1 MCSFPTLIN
10 GNFTPERSGTEAIEA
25 AAIIWHGPEVSW
37 DHPVTPGSACSL
49 SPPWKLVMAAL
60 TQFQCCAGGGHLYNP
75 QLCTVLSKSHFCTS
89 TKLCRSQ
96 TCQSGYS
103 AWCGCALGQLWETPQ
118 SPRHLNLLS
127 SPCFGSKQVCTHR
140 VIHVTT
146 PMSIPLTFKSTK
158 DTCLDASVPEE
169 GHPVWS
175 SSFLLPREDLQA
187 FAIPLILCVA
197 SQECM
202 SQPSLL
208 FPSYWFCVEHFY
220 SLSYI
225 GVFLPVSSLLLGKI
239 IPHIDVFLIFSWRK
253 VSSAFF
259 YSTILISEAVFLLS
273 NSLVSK
279 SLSLFLFF

>member
-1 MCSFPTLIN
+1 MPKWVLGLVWVCPGAVMGDSSESQASQFAFFTL
-10 GNFTPERSGTEAIEA
+10 FWEQAS
-25 AAIIWHGPEVSW
+25 VY
-37 DHPVTPGSACSL
+37 
-49 SPPWKLVMAAL
+49 
-60 TQFQCCAGGGHLYNP
+60 TQSHTHFS
-75 QLCTVLSKSHFCTS
+75 QL
-89 TKLCRSQ
+89 Q
-96 TCQSGYS
+96 CQSHWLS
-103 AWCGCALGQLWETPQ
+103 NQPRTLALMHQ
-118 SPRHLNLLS
+118 S
-127 SPCFGSKQVCTHR
+127 
-140 VIHVTT
+140 
-146 PMSIPLTFKSTK
+146 
-158 DTCLDASVPEE
+158 PEE
-169 GHPVWS
+169 GHPGRS

-239 IPHIDVFLIFSWRK
+239 IPHIDVFLIFSWGK

-279 SLSLFLFF
+279 SLWLFLFF